1 MKLTIACAATAAFA
15 AVALVTAPAALADPE
30 GDFLTVIS
38 DGGITWPSDKTAQ
51 VIETG
56 YAVCQ
61 DWDNGATLMQE
72 VTDLTG
78 ATGWS
83 TDQAATFIGAATGA
97 FCPEYEY
104 IFDAA

>member
-1 MKLTIACAATAAFA
+1 MKIMFACAAAAAFG
-15 AVALVTAPAALADPE
+15 AVALGGAPVAGADPE

-61 DWDNGATLMQE
+61 DWAAGVTFEQE
-72 VTDLTG
+72 VADLTS
-78 ATGWS
+78 ATAWS
-83 TDQAATFIGAATGA
+83 DYQAGYFIGAATGA
-97 FCPEYEY
+97 FCPEYEDR
-104 IFDAA
+104 IG

>member
-1 MKLTIACAATAAFA
+1 MKITIASAGAATFV
-15 AVALVTAPAALADPE
+15 AVALVNAPAALADPE

-61 DWDNGATLMQE
+61 DWASGASFEQE
-72 VTDLTG
+72 VADLTEV
-78 ATGWS
+78 TGWS
-83 TDQAATFIGAATGA
+83 DYQAGYFVGAATGA
-97 FCPEYEY
+97 FCPEYE
-104 IFDAA
+104 AKVS

>member
-1 MKLTIACAATAAFA
+1 MKMTIACAATAVFG
-15 AVALVTAPAALADPE
+15 AVALASAPAALADPE

-38 DGGITWPSDKTAQ
+38 NGGITWASDKTAQ

-61 DWDNGATLMQE
+61 DWANGITFEQE
-72 VTDLTG
+72 VADLQSVTSWTDY
-78 ATGWS
+78 
-83 TDQAATFIGAATGA
+83 QAGYFIGAATGA

-104 IFDAA
+104 KIG

>member
-1 MKLTIACAATAAFA
+1 MKISLAWAATTACAAL
-15 AVALVTAPAALADPE
+15 ALVIAPVASADPE

-61 DWDNGATLMQE
+61 DWASGATFEQE
-72 VTDLTG
+72 VADLTEV
-78 ATGWS
+78 TSWS
-83 TDQAATFIGAATGA
+83 DYQAGYFIGAATGA
-97 FCPEYEY
+97 FCPEYESKVS
-104 IFDAA
+104 

>member
-1 MKLTIACAATAAFA
+1 MKIMFACAATAAFG
-15 AVALVTAPAALADPE
+15 AVALGGAPVAGADPE

-61 DWDNGATLMQE
+61 DWAGGITFEQE
-72 VTDLTG
+72 VADLTSV
-78 ATGWS
+78 TSWS
-83 TDQAATFIGAATGA
+83 DYQAGYFIGAATGA

-104 IFDAA
+104 KIG